1 MDTKIIKAN
10 YSDKEIVLGI
20 LCKSF
25 DSNKSVNYVVKQ
37 DEKRQKRI
45 RNLME
50 YSYEICSMFG
60 QVYLS
65 DDKKACALILFPDKK
80 KTSLKSIFLDTKM
93 AISCVGIERVSKVLD
108 RDSKI
113 KKSYPNDQIL
123 YLWFIGVNPAEQQK
137 GIGSNLLKKI
147 IKESA
152 LSKRPIYLETSM
164 LENIHFYNRLGFD
177 IYKELDFGH
186 TLFLMKRELKPLDS
200 IGFDH

>member
-1 MDTKIIKAN
+1 MIKAD
-10 YSDKEIVLGI
+10 YSDKELVLDI

-37 DEKRQKRI
+37 DENRQKRI

-60 QVYLS
+60 QIYLS
-65 DDKKACALILFPDKK
+65 DDKKACALTLFPDKK
-80 KTSLKSIFLDTKM
+80 RTSLKSIFLDAKM
-93 AISCVGIERVSKVLD
+93 AISCVGIDRVSKVLD

-123 YLWFIGVNPAEQQK
+123 YLWFIGVNPGEQKK
-137 GIGSNLLKKI
+137 GIGSTLLKEI
-147 IKESA
+147 IRESN

-164 LENIHFYNRLGFD
+164 PENIPFYNKLGFN

-186 TLFLMKRELKPLDS
+186 TLFLIKRELN
-200 IGFDH
+200 

>member
-1 MDTKIIKAN
+1 MIKAN
-10 YSDKEIVLGI
+10 YSDKQLVLDI

-37 DEKRQKRI
+37 DENRQRRI
-45 RNLME
+45 RNLMD

-65 DDKKACALILFPDKK
+65 DDKKACALTLFPDKK
-80 KTSLKSIFLDTKM
+80 KTSLKSILLDAKM
-93 AISCVGIERVSKVLD
+93 AISCVGLNRVSKVLD

-123 YLWFIGVNPAEQQK
+123 YLWFIGVNPGEQKK
-137 GIGSNLLKKI
+137 GIGSSLLKDI

-152 LSKRPIYLETSM
+152 ISKRPIYLETSM
-164 LENIHFYNRLGFD
+164 PENIRFYNKLGFN

-186 TLFLMKRELKPLDS
+186 TLFLIKRELN
-200 IGFDH
+200 